1 MKPPPADP
9 DKNPGLRKKAKKILS
24 GRKTGEPKLMGGDL
38 KRLLHELEVH
48 QIELEL
54 QNEDLTQ
61 THSDLETALA
71 KYTNLYEFAPV
82 GYITVSRRGTIQ
94 EANLVAIRYFGVERS
109 VLRNKRFGQYV
120 TSESLQIFNSF
131 LEQLAI
137 GNGKK
142 SCELALVGIN
152 NEPNWV
158 QIEGTCFEGRDISRL
173 TLTDINERKKAERTI
188 QQRVKELELL
198 YESGLALSQ
207 LLDTKEIA
215 AKIIDLLEHRM
226 NWHHVMIRLFNAE
239 KGELKIISTRNND
252 GAGASATAYREEE
265 LNDTVSKPG
274 ESMSEMVFLTPKT
287 VRTGDLLNDPNYK
300 SDFFGMQ
307 SGIYAPM
314 RAGNKVIGILSV
326 ESRRSNAFSEEDERL
341 VSTLASQAAITF
353 ENARLFQ
360 ASKKEIVEGKKVEAL
375 LSEEKD
381 LLTHLVEVR
390 TADLLRINA
399 ELQDALRTKDE
410 FLASM
415 SHELRTP
422 LNSVLGL
429 SESLQLNTYGELN
442 EKQIKVLETIEES
455 GKHLLR
461 LINDI
466 LDLSKINAGKFEISL
481 EPFSLEEI
489 CQSSLN
495 LTKGMSDKKKQR
507 VSFSFPTKPIMIHA
521 DARRLKQ
528 AFVNLLSNAIKF
540 TAVGGELGLD
550 VQLNEIERQ
559 VIITVWDKGIGIKP
573 EEMPKL
579 FKAFTQIDAK
589 LSRQYEGTG
598 LGLSLVK
605 EIVELHH
612 GNIHVISTNNEGSK
626 FYITLPVID
635 TNINTSENG

>member
-1 MKPPPADP
+1 
-9 DKNPGLRKKAKKILS
+9 
-24 GRKTGEPKLMGGDL
+24 
-38 KRLLHELEVH
+38 
-48 QIELEL
+48 
-54 QNEDLTQ
+54 
-61 THSDLETALA
+61 
-71 KYTNLYEFAPV
+71 
-82 GYITVSRRGTIQ
+82 
-94 EANLVAIRYFGVERS
+94 
-109 VLRNKRFGQYV
+109 
-120 TSESLQIFNSF
+120 
-131 LEQLAI
+131 
-137 GNGKK
+137 
-142 SCELALVGIN
+142 
-152 NEPNWV
+152 
-158 QIEGTCFEGRDISRL
+158 
-173 TLTDINERKKAERTI
+173 
-188 QQRVKELELL
+188 
-198 YESGLALSQ
+198 
-207 LLDTKEIA
+207 
-215 AKIIDLLEHRM
+215 
-226 NWHHVMIRLFNAE
+226 
-239 KGELKIISTRNND
+239 
-252 GAGASATAYREEE
+252 
-265 LNDTVSKPG
+265 
-274 ESMSEMVFLTPKT
+274 
-287 VRTGDLLNDPNYK
+287 
-300 SDFFGMQ
+300 
-307 SGIYAPM
+307 
-314 RAGNKVIGILSV
+314 
-326 ESRRSNAFSEEDERL
+326 
-341 VSTLASQAAITF
+341 
-353 ENARLFQ
+353 
-360 ASKKEIVEGKKVEAL
+360 
-375 LSEEKD
+375 
-381 LLTHLVEVR
+381 
-390 TADLLRINA
+390 
-399 ELQDALRTKDE
+399 
-410 FLASM
+410 
-415 SHELRTP
+415 
-422 LNSVLGL
+422 
-429 SESLQLNTYGELN
+429 LN

-635 TNINTSENG
+635 TNINASENG